1 MGIIS
6 KAVKKAA
13 SRVKKPDTSPSP
25 LPKKPSTPAQRAFGG
40 GRRVGKKIG
49 RKEGAVAGVVA
60 TGSVS
65 AVGLGELFKRM
76 KNAQSESERAATQAE
91 IEKQI
96 RRLAQEDAKAAREEL
111 AKIKAQGT
119 ASKVSQSPRPK
130 ARPEGMAKGG
140 AVHRMPDGSMM
151 KGAKHGYNK
160 GGYANCG
167 ASMKATQKSTM
178 ACGGM
183 VHKKK

>member
-1 MGIIS
+1 MGILS
-6 KAVKKAA
+6 TAAKRVAKAA
-13 SRVKKPDTSPSP
+13 SKQT
-25 LPKKPSTPAQRAFGG
+25 AGQ
-40 GRRVGKKIG
+40 KKIAPATKG
-49 RKEGAVAGVVA
+49 QRVYARGQIKGAAAGA
-60 TGSVS
+60 AGM
-65 AVGLGELFKRM
+65 AGLAGLGIAELRSRLKEAETN
-76 KNAQSESERAATQAE
+76 KERAQIQAA
-91 IEKQI
+91 IEKTLRQMS
-96 RRLAQEDAKAAREEL
+96 EEE
-111 AKIKAQGT
+111 GSS
-119 ASKVSQSPRPK
+119 SKVNQSPRPK